1 MDRETRDG
9 LDQLADRIY
18 DVGEQVVALL
28 DEEELDVY
36 AAESVHDSI
45 GEMGVRYKEL
55 AAKVPDHELMKVER
69 KYERKLIDLRR
80 KAGVL
85 PDKREGLN
93 PVTDE
98 TQGVGVINSRAPR
111 QIASRDRINMGGL
124 EVGADIDG
132 WCGPCD
138 SIRVHSIVALV
149 GDKVKQV
156 VCSMCGARHGHRM
169 TPARS
174 KNKDGP
180 AARTKEKKT
189 NTSVKASQAEQKRM
203 ALQKELTEATDVR
216 PFAARARFK
225 AGEIIEHDKYGR
237 GKVENVL
244 RDSILVRFR
253 TGLRPLNTF

>member
-1 MDRETRDG
+1 MDKETKDG
-9 LDQLADRIY
+9 LDQLSDRIY
-18 DVGEQVVALL
+18 DVGEMVAAAADQESLNIDDAKECHQAIEGVVARYNELL
-28 DEEELDVY
+28 AGV
-36 AAESVHDSI
+36 AENERF
-45 GEMGVRYKEL
+45 G
-55 AAKVPDHELMKVER
+55 VER
-69 KYERKLIDLRR
+69 KYERKVMDLRR
-80 KAGVL
+80 RAEFL
-85 PDKREGLN
+85 PTMRVEK
-93 PVTDE
+93 PVTPE

-111 QIASRDRINMGGL
+111 QIASRDRLNLGGL
-124 EVGADIDG
+124 KVGADIDG

-138 SIRVHSIVALV
+138 SIRVHSIYAMV

-156 VCSMCGARHGHRM
+156 VCNNCGARHGLRM

-174 KNKDGP
+174 KKTGNRP
-180 AARTKEKKT
+180 AAAVRERKT
-189 NTSVKASQAEQKRM
+189 NESVKGTRAEEARM

-216 PFAARARFK
+216 PFVPRARFK